1 MRLEV
6 VDYETIHHE
15 SEEKVKHNSISVSY
29 DGGRLEVCVNNELVF
44 KTIFC
49 GNSFQVDLFDLHLT

>member
-15 SEEKVKHNSISVSY
+15 SEEKMDPNAISVSY
-29 DGGRLEVCVNNELVF
+29 DGGRLEIYVNHELIF
-44 KTIFC
+44 KNYSC
-49 GNSFQVDLFDLHLT
+49 GNSFQVDLFDLT